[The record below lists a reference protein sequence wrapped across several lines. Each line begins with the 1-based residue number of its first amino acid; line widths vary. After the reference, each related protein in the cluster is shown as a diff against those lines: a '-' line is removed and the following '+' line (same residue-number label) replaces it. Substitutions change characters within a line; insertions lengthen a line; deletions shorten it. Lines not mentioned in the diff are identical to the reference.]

1 MMSAKTD
8 IPNTSSTSPSP
19 SPTTANSTVTTVTTS
34 SPISESKPRRLP
46 TSETYHYNVQHH
58 LQHYKNNNRFST
70 RQNLQQLKEQATSQN
85 NNNNNN
91 NNTSTSTPMSYNST
105 PSTTI
110 TKANLDP
117 VSSFPLSVPT
127 TPTTL
132 TTNTTTIIN
141 DNTKGKDKDKDNH
154 KNDKEEDD
162 IQQKLLLKEQSL
174 NDIKLQCSRLI
185 YELEGNNEPE
195 LIIKKYIQDL
205 NKYNELKDLALQ
217 LITLIADQRKVKTS
231 DILQEMNIEINNNE

>member
-34 SPISESKPRRLP
+34 SPISESKPRRLLL
-46 TSETYHYNVQHH
+46 SK
-58 LQHYKNNNRFST
+58 LI
-70 RQNLQQLKEQATSQN
+70 
-85 NNNNNN
+85 
-91 NNTSTSTPMSYNST
+91 
-105 PSTTI
+105 TI
-110 TKANLDP
+110 TP
-117 VSSFPLSVPT
+117 
-127 TPTTL
+127 
-132 TTNTTTIIN
+132 
-141 DNTKGKDKDKDNH
+141 
-154 KNDKEEDD
+154 EDD

-195 LIIKKYIQDL
+195 LIIQKYIQDL

>member
-58 LQHYKNNNRFST
+58 LQHYENNNRFST
-70 RQNLQQLKEQATSQN
+70 RQNLQQLKEQATSQ

-154 KNDKEEDD
+154 NIDKEEDD

>member
-19 SPTTANSTVTTVTTS
+19 SPTTANSTVTTITTS

-58 LQHYKNNNRFST
+58 LQHYENNNRFST

-110 TKANLDP
+110 TKTNLDP

-141 DNTKGKDKDKDNH
+141 DNTKDKDNH
-154 KNDKEEDD
+154 NIDKEEDD